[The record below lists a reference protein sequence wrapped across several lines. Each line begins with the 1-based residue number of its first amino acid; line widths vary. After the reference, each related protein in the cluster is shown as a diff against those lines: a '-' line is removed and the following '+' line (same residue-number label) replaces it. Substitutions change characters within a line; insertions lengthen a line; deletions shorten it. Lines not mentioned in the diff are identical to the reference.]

1 MTNHMILLLLSVVSN
16 HYASAQSAKTD
27 EHIFNGFSTA
37 NLKLD
42 GQASIIGHA
51 LRLTQGVSSEE
62 GGAFYSKPLNFRS
75 ENASTDGG
83 GASFSTTFVFAISA
97 DATMDFLK
105 AYDMTF
111 VLSSTTEL
119 HHLYNSSG
127 WYTGT
132 PGKGGNNSKSDDQ
145 FFFAIEISGIDDNI
159 NIDVKSIVSI
169 DSLIKNFYRS
179 NSKFES
185 SGLSSGKP
193 MQVWVDYDSRVQKLS
208 ITLEAFDESQLSR
221 PQYLPQ
227 FSSSVNLSSLMSES
241 DIVYAGFSA
250 FGQINCSHY
259 VIGWSFMV
267 NGEAPLLNKFSLDQV
282 LASLPVG
289 NKQKQKVQISN
300 NNQMGIP
307 LSVILPTT
315 VSVAIVLVIFVVLV
329 SYNVK
334 SWMKENFGHEKY
346 EVECGL
352 PCFTY
357 KELFSATIGFNRKM
371 ILGEGGFGTVY
382 KGVLAVSKQS
392 IAIKRVSPESKQGM
406 KEFMAEIAILGHLR
420 HRNLVQLI
428 GYCRHKLELLLV
440 YDYMPNSSLDSHLHN
455 RDKPLVWAQ
464 RLCIIKG
471 VASGLLYLHEDWEQV
486 VIHRDVKTSNILLD
500 DEMNGR
506 LGDFGLARLH
516 NHESDAHTT
525 HVAGTWGYI
534 APELARHGKATKAT
548 DVYAFGIFLLEVVSG
563 KRPIVVRT
571 DGETSLLADWVISTS
586 QSGSIINAVDRRL
599 DEEYEPEE
607 VELVLKLGLI
617 CAQSLPKKRPC
628 MRLVMQ
634 YLLKDA
640 PLPDFLPSFSGID
653 ANEDEVFNEQVLPC
667 PSVATSITGL
677 SGGR

>member
-1 MTNHMILLLLSVVSN
+1 MLLLLLALVSN
-16 HYASAQSAKTD
+16 HYASTQSAKTD
-27 EHIFNGFSTA
+27 EHVFNGFSTA

-51 LRLTQGVSSEE
+51 IRLTQGVSSE

-75 ENASTDGG
+75 ENGSTDGG

-97 DATMDFLK
+97 DNTMDFLK

-127 WYTGT
+127 WYTGPPT
-132 PGKGGNNSKSDDQ
+132 KGGNNSKSDNQ
-145 FFFAIEISGIDDNI
+145 FFFAIEISGIDDNHI

-221 PQYLPQ
+221 PQSLPQ

-241 DIVYAGFSA
+241 DVVYAGFLA
-250 FGQINCSHY
+250 FGQINCRHY

-267 NGEAPLLNKFSLDQV
+267 NGEAPLLNKFSLNQV

-289 NKQKQKVQISN
+289 NKQKQKDQTSN

-315 VSVAIVLVIFVVLV
+315 MSVAIVLVIFVVLV

-357 KELFSATIGFNRKM
+357 KELFSATIGFNKKM

-428 GYCRHKLELLLV
+428 GYCRHKVELLLV
-440 YDYMPNSSLDSHLHN
+440 YDYMPNGSLDSHLHN
-455 RDKPLVWAQ
+455 RDKPTLVWAQ

-525 HVAGTWGYI
+525 RVAGTWGYI

-563 KRPIVVRT
+563 KRPIVVRA
-571 DGETSLLADWVISTS
+571 DGETSLLADWVINAS
-586 QSGSIINAVDRRL
+586 QSGTIINAVDRRL
-599 DEEYEPEE
+599 EEEYELEE

-617 CAQSLPKKRPC
+617 CAQSLPKKRPS
-628 MRLVMQ
+628 MRLV
-634 YLLKDA
+634 
-640 PLPDFLPSFSGID
+640 
-653 ANEDEVFNEQVLPC
+653 LPC
-667 PSVATSITGL
+667 SSGVASITGL